1 MTYIE
6 KMTGYKATDANM
18 QCRGYQFEIGKW
30 FECAEG
36 EIIKCGSNGF
46 HFCPQPSG
54 PWAYYSEP
62 GTRLWKVEAEQV
74 LETPDEPGADSKK
87 VCRRIRFIEEI
98 IPNGDRNTGDGNTGY
113 GNTGYRN
120 TGYRNTGNGN
130 TGNGN
135 TGDGNTGNRNT
146 GDGNT
151 GDRNTGDGNTGDRNT
166 GDGNTGDGNTG
177 DGNTGNRNTGN
188 RNTGDGNTTDYSSGF
203 FCQEEPNVVCFDVD
217 TGMKRGDFLRAFPK
231 YWDLSD
237 ALLCD
242 DAINFVSFSDLPGIT
257 PEKLAS
263 LHAKHIA
270 GRKARQ

>member
-151 GDRNTGDGNTGDRNT
+151 
-166 GDGNTGDGNTG
+166 
-177 DGNTGNRNTGN
+177 
-188 RNTGDGNTTDYSSGF
+188 TDYSSGF

>member
-18 QCRGYQFEIGKW
+18 QCRGYQFELGKW

-54 PWAYYSEP
+54 PRAYYSEI

-98 IPNGDRNTGDGNTGY
+98 IPD
-113 GNTGYRN
+113 
-120 TGYRNTGNGN
+120 
-130 TGNGN
+130 
-135 TGDGNTGNRNT
+135 GNRNT

-151 GDRNTGDGNTGDRNT
+151 GDRNTGYGNTGNWNTGNWNTGNWNTGYGNTGDRNTGYGNTGDRNT
-166 GDGNTGDGNTG
+166 GDRNTGDRNTG
-177 DGNTGNRNTGN
+177 YWNTGYGNTGNWNTGN
-188 RNTGDGNTTDYSSGF
+188 WNTGNWNTTDYSSGF

-231 YWDLSD
+231 YIWDLSD
-237 ALLCD
+237 ALLRD
-242 DAINFVSFSDLPGIT
+242 DAINFFSFSDLPGIT

-263 LHAKHIA
+263 LHAKHIE
-270 GRKARQ
+270 GRKAKQ